1 MSALI
6 AAALVAGLTLGVV
19 GKGSLVR
26 VQTREGKLVFGEVID
41 ENATGITVQN
51 GNVREVISYTDV
63 ADLTELGAPLEVGP
77 PPPPPP
83 PDVPIA
89 TAPPRPRDDVA
100 YERPEPVVPD
110 PPSALA
116 IRANLA
122 DIAFFGPTLGVEYEV
137 VSKLGVL
144 LEARVLN
151 GGLMNALGGP
161 YGPAS
166 FGNRYGTYRLWLDAG
181 GGGSAGIVYFL
192 GSRKGLRGFYLG
204 AAAEVLYRGSRLV
217 NDTSFFA
224 TDPGSYK
231 PLTVTEW
238 FVAPHAR
245 IGVRFR
251 AGPVLI
257 GLGVRGG
264 AGLLAAA
271 SASHQG
277 QTRTWGSTERVYLDL
292 SAIFEL
298 GFYAR

>member
-63 ADLTELGAPLEVGP
+63 ADLTELGAPLDVGP

-144 LEARVLN
+144 LEGRVLN
-151 GGLMNALGGP
+151 GGLMNAFGGP
-161 YGPAS
+161 YGPAN
-166 FGNRYGTYRLWLDAG
+166 FGSRPGTYRLWLDVG

-204 AAAEVLYRGSRLV
+204 AAAEVLFRGSRLTNEYSV
-217 NDTSFFA
+217 GA
-224 TDPGSYK
+224 GSSAGFN
-231 PLTVTEW
+231 PVHVDEW
-238 FVAPHAR
+238 FVTPHAR

-251 AGPVLI
+251 AGPMLI

-264 AGLLAAA
+264 AGLLTGATVTY
-271 SASHQG
+271 QG
-277 QTRTWGSTERVYLDL
+277 QTRNWGSSERVYVDL

-298 GFYAR
+298 GFYAL